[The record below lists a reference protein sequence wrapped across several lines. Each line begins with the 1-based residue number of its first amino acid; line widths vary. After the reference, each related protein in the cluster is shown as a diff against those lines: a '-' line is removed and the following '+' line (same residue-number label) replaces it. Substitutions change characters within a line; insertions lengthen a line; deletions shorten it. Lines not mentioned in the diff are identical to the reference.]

1 MKSKRVLSIA
11 LSVLMILSLVPPGLI
26 SLPAEAAENTSPAA
40 KTAINEAGYEALGF
54 TNLGLSV
61 PEGDIFGPG
70 GNTVMFEQKELL
82 FNYHGS
88 SNYGKMLRDNVSLY
102 QNINPDNLE
111 AAGAMWLYGQHR
123 NDDWSHLNSDNGYNS
138 GRLGGTNQVIIK
150 NTGNSHQEI
159 AYSTSVEFNNGS
171 GKKDHVARVKIKSDK
186 KRSEQDVV
194 IEIYS
199 YEGGNETKKGGWY
212 VSYGDSTAKSL
223 ARAGSWRTH
232 EFDSLIEVTAGDY
245 DGDGK
250 DEIAVYGANN
260 EIKIYKY
267 TGSTLKTW
275 KTISASA
282 LSANSGLYKSA
293 DDSLGDVEMAAVVT
307 MASGDLNKDY
317 TDELAIAVS
326 MPRETNIDKFRSNK
340 NLFIYSLDRNDGQSA
355 GNFKRV
361 GKISLSDGTNSMDS
375 ANVAIGDMTGNGHK

>member
-1 MKSKRVLSIA
+1 
-11 LSVLMILSLVPPGLI
+11 
-26 SLPAEAAENTSPAA
+26 
-40 KTAINEAGYEALGF
+40 
-54 TNLGLSV
+54 
-61 PEGDIFGPG
+61 
-70 GNTVMFEQKELL
+70 
-82 FNYHGS
+82 
-88 SNYGKMLRDNVSLY
+88 
-102 QNINPDNLE
+102 
-111 AAGAMWLYGQHR
+111 
-123 NDDWSHLNSDNGYNS
+123 
-138 GRLGGTNQVIIK
+138 
-150 NTGNSHQEI
+150 
-159 AYSTSVEFNNGS
+159 TSVEFNNGS

-293 DDSLGDVEMAAVVT
+293 DDDLGNVEMAAVVT

-326 MPRETNIDKFRSNK
+326 MPRETNIDKFRSNN

-375 ANVAIGDMTGNGHK
+375 ANVAIGDMTGNGHKELVVAGWKASGNTDRSSTIMALHVEYKRSNKSYTANSFQTIELEDTAPDKKGSTALYNAPPGVAVVNMGGLTGATNRIYVFINNFLYNYDTGTKRYDQVSGGDIEFLTKQKNNADENVDKD